1 MSLEPNHSL
10 GAHLHPSAL
19 ERSRHVEHVLGQMR
33 EGLGDVTQ
41 YSSQELYDIIS
52 FLKEFCIS
60 LEDQAMSKSQGE
72 SESIHDELS

>member
-10 GAHLHPSAL
+10 QAHSHPSAL

-41 YSSQELYDIIS
+41 YSSQELYDMIS
-52 FLKEFCIS
+52 FFKEFCVS
-60 LEDQAMSKSQGE
+60 LEDQAMSQSPDE
-72 SESIHDELS
+72 NVPIRDELR